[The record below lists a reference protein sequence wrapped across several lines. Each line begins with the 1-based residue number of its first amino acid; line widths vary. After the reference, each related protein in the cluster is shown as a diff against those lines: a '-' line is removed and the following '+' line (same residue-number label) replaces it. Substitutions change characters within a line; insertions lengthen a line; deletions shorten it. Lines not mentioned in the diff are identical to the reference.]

1 MARVNYI
8 QNMKKQYGDNWINL
22 LRPEDIQRSAKR
34 VFKEMIRNQIDY
46 EKDGNWFNEAKFL
59 DNLIIAAQ
67 NELEINTLYYNAVTF
82 YFQYYPDIPNI
93 SPQIS
98 HLEILCYVYNVIL
111 SKLSAVKVTG
121 NIGCLFDTSSLLY
134 SYRNHIV

>member
-67 NELEINTLYYNAVTF
+67 NECRYLLFSVLSRYSKHITS
-82 YFQYYPDIPNI
+82 DISFRDI
-93 SPQIS
+93 V
-98 HLEILCYVYNVIL
+98 LCI
-111 SKLSAVKVTG
+111 
-121 NIGCLFDTSSLLY
+121 
-134 SYRNHIV
+134 